1 MNTVSTKSYNKY
13 TRVNRLDIF
22 DNLRKFHQYIKC
34 HYLNK
39 YFKGGIIIDVGSSNL
54 KSLRFWIN
62 LQNVRHIYSLEPSKE
77 LYDIGYKTCMRNE
90 FSRNNVT
97 CIRATGEDNWSDGSA
112 AFNTSS
118 TNKLINMKNNKADL
132 ITFEF
137 SFHYLVNNIDMV
149 INNIKNFSKSGT
161 KIIIHTLNGDLIKE
175 RLRDQNKFIVYR
187 DDEEVFYLE
196 KLYNNEDQL
205 KKINVYFKGVT
216 GLDNIIPEH
225 IVEQDYLYEKFS
237 NDSFDLTE
245 YSEFPNNFNDD
256 YILEQH
262 EIDISSLYVTYVF
275 TLKKNYII

>member
-1 MNTVSTKSYNKY
+1 MHTVSTKSYNKY

-22 DNLRKFHQYIKC
+22 NNLRKFHQYIKSN
-34 HYLNK
+34 YLNK
-39 YFKGGIIIDVGSSNL
+39 YFIGGTIIDVGSSNL
-54 KSLRFWIN
+54 KSLKFWIN
-62 LQNVRHIYSLEPSKE
+62 LQNVRHIYSLEPSEE
-77 LYDIGYKTCMRNE
+77 LYNIGFKTCMRNQ
-90 FSRNNVT
+90 FSKKNVT
-97 CIRATGEDNWSDGSA
+97 FIRATGEDNWSDGSA

-118 TNKLINMKNNKADL
+118 ENKLINMKNNKADL

-137 SFHYLVNNIDMV
+137 SFHYLVYNIDMV

-175 RLRDQNKFIVYR
+175 RLRDQEKFIVYR
-187 DDEEVFYLE
+187 DDEEVFYLQ

-216 GLDNIIPEH
+216 GLDNIISED

-245 YSEFPNNFNDD
+245 YSEFPDNFNDD
-256 YILEQH
+256 YVLEQH
-262 EIDISSLYVTYVF
+262 ERDISSLYVTYVF
-275 TLKKNYII
+275 TLK

>member
-1 MNTVSTKSYNKY
+1 M
-13 TRVNRLDIF
+13 
-22 DNLRKFHQYIKC
+22 
-34 HYLNK
+34 
-39 YFKGGIIIDVGSSNL
+39 G
-54 KSLRFWIN
+54 
-62 LQNVRHIYSLEPSKE
+62 
-77 LYDIGYKTCMRNE
+77 
-90 FSRNNVT
+90 
-97 CIRATGEDNWSDGSA
+97 
-112 AFNTSS
+112 
-118 TNKLINMKNNKADL
+118 KNNKADL

-137 SFHYLVNNIDMV
+137 SFHYLVYNIDMV

-245 YSEFPNNFNDD
+245 HSEFPNNFNDD

-275 TLKKNYII
+275 TLKEINKIGLIDTFRKLK